1 VTIGTLFTGIGY
13 KQPAI
18 AGGDGEAG
26 SRMRCL
32 TRSAA
37 AFAMSEDGQDLVEY
51 GLLAALIALVGLAS
65 FTTFSGS
72 VTTKIV
78 NEFNTLGNYL

>member
-1 VTIGTLFTGIGY
+1 MTIGTLFTGIDC
-13 KQPAI
+13 KPSAI
-18 AGGDGEAG
+18 AGADGEAG
-26 SRMRCL
+26 SRMRCF
-32 TRSAA
+32 TRAVA